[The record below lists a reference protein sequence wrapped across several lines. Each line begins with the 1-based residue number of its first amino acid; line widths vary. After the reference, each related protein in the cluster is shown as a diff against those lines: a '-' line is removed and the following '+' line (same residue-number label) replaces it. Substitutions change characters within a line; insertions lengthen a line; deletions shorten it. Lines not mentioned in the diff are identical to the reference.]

1 MWLLKQNGAGE
12 KDQIKEDWDVWI
24 LTCLSLFP
32 AIISDIGYI
41 VLLHIFLN
49 LLQCCAFVL
58 EFEIPS
64 DVVVKV

>member
-1 MWLLKQNGAGE
+1 MGLE
-12 KDQIKEDWDVWI
+12 KKSKSKKTEVWI

-49 LLQCCAFVL
+49 LLQCRAFVL